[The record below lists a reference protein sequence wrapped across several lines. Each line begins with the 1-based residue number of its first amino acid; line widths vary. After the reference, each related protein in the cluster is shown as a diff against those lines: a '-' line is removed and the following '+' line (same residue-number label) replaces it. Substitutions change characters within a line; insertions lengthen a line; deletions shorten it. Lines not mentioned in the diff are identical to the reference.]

1 MVELLAVMTI
11 LGILLLVTVP
21 SVSNLIK
28 KSKSEHLEAQ
38 KSTFIMAAKS
48 YMENNKNELPKSI
61 GDNRI
66 ITADML
72 KESNYLKEDLFNAKK
87 ESCMKNSIVRVYKYD
102 KNKYNYLVHFY
113 CGDEKLPDELPITKP
128 KIDVVFTDTSGND
141 ILIAKKN
148 VNSAV
153 VNIKFNGNKNNSNEK
168 LGIDGYSYSI
178 LVQYDNSQELVE
190 IYNSG
195 SLNAYGK
202 QDFEINKN
210 ITEYIDVKRLTN
222 IRVMADAYN
231 REGGYLK
238 VLENAEYQDNEPP
251 ICENVIGEAKG
262 ENDWDKN
269 LKKRKITVNCNDGD
283 GSGCVKDKF
292 TKTFTEEMEWG
303 YITIKDNA
311 GKETKCKV
319 RVNLDWSSPTIKV
332 NAYKRLSDGSR
343 GEVVGTVIANEK
355 NNKVT
360 LKEYKYGIKDGDD
373 NWLNAINYPYGV
385 IYEVLVDDNIKLE
398 SGYIGKGTL
407 LENVVGLKKS
417 DALNNQNL
425 GNEIFKEYSIS
436 DKTTSFTFVPEGYRI
451 GEYKLV
457 DKAKNTSTVKIIA
470 PIDRTPPTCSNVLKV
485 QDANGRNY
493 TGGWLNNNI
502 YTTANCSDNM
512 SGCGIKKITTR
523 GKTQNYTLDERA
535 SYTVKANG
543 TSSTNWYV
551 YDKALNETNC
561 GVSTQA
567 IDKKKP
573 TCSIRKENKNN
584 PNGVKVVVS
593 CNDYS
598 DSSGCRVVKQE
609 FNKVK
614 LSRSYTVYDN
624 SNPPNSGSCNVT
636 VTGVNMYN
644 KQTCNSC
651 KRCSQAGC
659 ASMKT
664 VSNSYSTFVGTAP
677 GHIGCAEMYNG
688 GNRSKCHKDLIHDAY
703 SINCVCTITTTS
715 SYCALYNQSCS
726 ECGGCDSWGDWTG
739 YVNERC
745 SSSTSVKC
753 SKSVKYYK

>member
-1 MVELLAVMTI
+1 
-11 LGILLLVTVP
+11 
-21 SVSNLIK
+21 
-28 KSKSEHLEAQ
+28 
-38 KSTFIMAAKS
+38 
-48 YMENNKNELPKSI
+48 
-61 GDNRI
+61 
-66 ITADML
+66 
-72 KESNYLKEDLFNAKK
+72 
-87 ESCMKNSIVRVYKYD
+87 
-102 KNKYNYLVHFY
+102 
-113 CGDEKLPDELPITKP
+113 
-128 KIDVVFTDTSGND
+128 
-141 ILIAKKN
+141 
-148 VNSAV
+148 
-153 VNIKFNGNKNNSNEK
+153 
-168 LGIDGYSYSI
+168 
-178 LVQYDNSQELVE
+178 
-190 IYNSG
+190 
-195 SLNAYGK
+195 
-202 QDFEINKN
+202 
-210 ITEYIDVKRLTN
+210 
-222 IRVMADAYN
+222 
-231 REGGYLK
+231 
-238 VLENAEYQDNEPP
+238 
-251 ICENVIGEAKG
+251 
-262 ENDWDKN
+262 
-269 LKKRKITVNCNDGD
+269 
-283 GSGCVKDKF
+283 
-292 TKTFTEEMEWG
+292 MEWG

-407 LENVVGLKKS
+407 VENVVGLKKS
-417 DALNNQNL
+417 DALNNQKL

-470 PIDRTPPTCSNVLKV
+470 PIDRTSPTCSNVLKV

-523 GKTQNYTLDERA
+523 GKTQIYTLDERA
-535 SYTVKANG
+535 NYTVKANG

-561 GVSTQA
+561 GVSTQT

-593 CNDYS
+593 CNDDS

-651 KRCSQAGC
+651 KRCSKAGC

-664 VSNSYSTFVGTAP
+664 VSNSYSGFVGTAP
-677 GHIGCAEMYNG
+677 GHIGCAAMYNG
-688 GNRSKCHKDLIHDAY
+688 GNRSKCHQDLIHSAD

-726 ECGGCDSWGDWTG
+726 ECGCDSWGDWTG